1 MNQKMRTHETNQRK
15 IKAQIRI
22 IKVQIQTGIQ
32 NRIQTEMIQL
42 QTEMIQQVL
51 VLIPKVQGAVQER
64 IHQTNPTIN
73 FAG

>member
-1 MNQKMRTHETNQRK
+1 MRTHETNQRK

>member
-15 IKAQIRI
+15 IKAQTRI
-22 IKVQIQTGIQ
+22 IEVQIQTGIQ